1 MINLYRFVFVNLIA
15 LCFGGI
21 AYAQDSTQ
29 VKKKTLKVAL
39 VVESKKLL
47 LHKMDPNNFNF
58 GVGIDGNFNLIGAD
72 FGNRVGN
79 FMPRMSI
86 FFTKPLNKFYINK
99 FISMWDYSVEP
110 VAVNFIESRDKTTD
124 NQFGG
129 YYFDPSFSFHF
140 VPDRSSADFR
150 LLFGFRPSYLMYS
163 YSQTLQNGTYSLVQG
178 GLESNKNKAGDID
191 LAGMVGFSFKFSQ
204 IGNFEVKYVHSFTN
218 NNTVNYVQGRPNTL
232 EVGVKLSAVQIGRA
246 LFDADAEIK
255 KQVLKLNRGTLLIMF
270 PTPNINEV
278 NALKRMGRF
287 DDANQLY
294 FLQDLTNKMVI
305 EKMKVEYKYSK
316 ILFFSDTSINKILAK
331 DFTNV
336 FINENYETI
345 ERPETFDSTNFLIA
359 SFCFDVSEYSSRNK
373 LAYGL
378 HVYDEKMQL
387 LSKPFNTMR
396 NDMGL
401 VQGNNVIADLLGKKT
416 LFTPQEYET
425 VVRKFNDRLLK
436 SKLAT
441 DE

>member
-1 MINLYRFVFVNLIA
+1 MINLYRFIFTNLIVLSIYINA
-15 LCFGGI
+15 N
-21 AYAQDSTQ
+21 AQDSLK
-29 VKKKTLKVAL
+29 VKKK
-39 VVESKKLL
+39 VVKMFPVEESKKLL

-58 GVGIDGNFNLIGAD
+58 GVGIDGNFNLIGAN

-124 NQFGG
+124 NQYGG

-191 LAGMVGFSFKFSQ
+191 LAGMFGFSFKFSQ

-246 LFDADAEIK
+246 LFDADAEMK

-336 FINENYETI
+336 FINENYEAM
-345 ERPETFDSTNFLIA
+345 ERPVTFDSTNFLIA
-359 SFCFDVSEYSSRNK
+359 SFCFDISEYSSRNK

-378 HVYDEKMQL
+378 HVYDDKMQL

-416 LFTPQEYET
+416 LFTPQEYEA